1 MLQLDNLTGDLL
13 KHLAGEMLSDDYKA
27 SAPVKSVAG
36 SVLKCFGDRGTPG
49 QNIKDIAQY
58 IFASYNNAPDYQYNV
73 REAALAKGV
82 LEFDY
87 YIKH

>member
-1 MLQLDNLTGDLL
+1 MLQLNNLSRDLL
-13 KHLAGEMLSDDYKA
+13 KHLAGEMLSNDYKA
-27 SAPVKSVAG
+27 SVPVKSVAG

-49 QNIKDIAQY
+49 QNIKDTARY
-58 IFASYNNAPDYQYNV
+58 IFASYNNAPNYQYNI
-73 REAALAKGV
+73 REAALAKGI